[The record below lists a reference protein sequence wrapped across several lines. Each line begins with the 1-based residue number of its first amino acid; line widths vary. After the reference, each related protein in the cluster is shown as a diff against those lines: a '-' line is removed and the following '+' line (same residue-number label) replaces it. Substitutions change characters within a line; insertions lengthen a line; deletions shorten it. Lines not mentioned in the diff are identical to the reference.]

1 MSEACGANHQAPSA
15 ACGANHQAPSEACG
29 ANHQAP
35 SGPLSGLRVVEVG
48 SEITGP
54 YCTKLL
60 VDLGADVCKVEPT
73 SGDPIRR
80 WGTVLPGGID
90 HSGLFEYL
98 NAGKRGATVGL
109 ASEGDLDSL
118 HDLVAGADVLIEN
131 LAPGSQQRWD
141 WGLDPDSLARLNPRL
156 VVVRISD
163 FGQHGPYRDRETTP
177 LTLQAAS
184 GWVNEREPGRP
195 PVQAGARIPEY
206 IAGSYAAMGALT
218 ALRIAA
224 GGVGR
229 PVEVD
234 VSVFE
239 ALLSTL
245 PYPMLLAERLI
256 KMGLPGNAKG
266 APMLGIVRAADGWV
280 GINCLTGQHWLDV
293 CAMVGLPEFG
303 EHQIAIM
310 IGGPEREEFFEKA
323 NPWLESMTVAD
334 LVELSQALRIP
345 AAPVTDGES
354 ILSCPQYAERGFFID
369 TRTDAAAQGFVRPGP
384 PFRLSKTPAESPRP
398 APALGAPV
406 TGWDGVAAADS
417 HRGDGA
423 FSALPP
429 ADVTQ
434 PFAGLKVFD
443 LSTFWAGAYLTC
455 YLGAFGADVVKVES
469 IQRPDGHR
477 YSGSLLRDGDD
488 WYERGPLWQGTNLNK
503 RDITLD
509 LSSETGRELA
519 RRMAAEADVV
529 VENFSPRV
537 VEHFGLDYDS
547 LVEINPDVI
556 MVRMPGFGLEGPWRD
571 YVGWALNIEQLSGM
585 SSTTGY
591 ADGPPCNL
599 QGPADPIAG
608 VHAAVAL
615 LAALEHRAR
624 TGEGQLIEVAQIEAG
639 AAVTAEPVIE
649 YSLTGRVQAR
659 EGNRHRTYAQGVYP
673 TATEDEWV
681 AISVRNDADWVAVAE
696 AVGQPELGSDLRFVT
711 AQARLDNHEAFDDV
725 LAAWTR
731 GRTAA
736 EVADEL
742 RMRAVPAE
750 PTLRADR
757 MYDVEQLD
765 ARSFYQELE
774 HPITGRHRFPGW
786 PFHLTPG
793 PDRHHRSVSPTLGQH
808 NDEVLGEVGVSEQE
822 IALLRQR
829 QIIGERLLN
838 S

>member
-1 MSEACGANHQAPSA
+1 M
-15 ACGANHQAPSEACG
+15 
-29 ANHQAP
+29 
-35 SGPLSGLRVVEVG
+35 SGPLEGLRVVEVG
-48 SEITGP
+48 GEISGP

-60 VDLGADVCKVEPT
+60 VDLGAEVHKVEST
-73 SGDPIRR
+73 WGGDPMRQ
-80 WGTVLPGGID
+80 WGAMLGGGD
-90 HSGLFEYL
+90 EHSALFEYL
-98 NAGKRGATVGL
+98 NAGKRGAALDFASPAGL
-109 ASEGDLDSL
+109 AMFRQLVVEADLLVENLDPKSAVRSDLGLDS
-118 HDLVAGADVLIEN
+118 
-131 LAPGSQQRWD
+131 
-141 WGLDPDSLARLNPRL
+141 DSLARLNPHL
-156 VVVRISD
+156 TVVRISS
-163 FGQHGPYRDRETTP
+163 FGQHGPLRDRETTP

-184 GWVNEREPGRP
+184 GWVNEREPGRA

-224 GGVGR
+224 GGVDH

-234 VSVFE
+234 VSAFE
-239 ALLSTL
+239 TLLSTL

-266 APMLGIVRAADGWV
+266 APMLGIVKAADGWI

-293 CAMVGLPEFG
+293 CAMMGLPEFG

-323 NPWLESMTVAD
+323 RPWLESMTVAD

-354 ILSCPQYAERGFFID
+354 IRGCPQYAERGFFID
-369 TRTDAAAQGFVRPGP
+369 SRSEGPTSGLVRPGA
-384 PFRLSKTPAESPRP
+384 PFRLSKTPVVAPGSAPRR
-398 APALGAPV
+398 ATDGD
-406 TGWDGVAAADS
+406 GWEKAAGS
-417 HRGDGA
+417 GSQRRPGA
-423 FSALPP
+423 FSVSPP
-429 ADVTQ
+429 ADPAL

-509 LSSETGRELA
+509 LASEAGRELA
-519 RRMAAEADVV
+519 LKMAADADVV

-537 VEHFGLDYDS
+537 VEQFGLDYDS
-547 LVEINPDVI
+547 LIKVNPDVV

-585 SSTTGY
+585 SSATGY

-608 VHAAVAL
+608 VHATVAL
-615 LAALEHRAR
+615 LAALEHRSR
-624 TGEGQLIEVAQIEAG
+624 TGEGQLIEVAQIEVG

-649 YSLTGRVQAR
+649 YSLTGRVRAR
-659 EGNRHRTYAQGVYP
+659 EGNRHRIYAQGVYP
-673 TATEDEWV
+673 TAADDDWV
-681 AISVRNDADWVAVAE
+681 AISVRDDSDWMAVTELLA
-696 AVGQPELGSDLRFVT
+696 QPEHLADARFAT
-711 AQARLDNHEAFDDV
+711 SQARLDNHDAFDDV
-725 LAAWTR
+725 LTAWTR
-731 GRTAA
+731 TCTS
-736 EVADEL
+736 EDVVHEL
-742 RMRAVPAE
+742 GLRGVPAE
-750 PTLRADR
+750 RLLSADR
-757 MYDVEQLD
+757 MYDVEQLN
-765 ARSFYQELE
+765 ARDFYQELE

-786 PFHLTPG
+786 PFRITPG
-793 PDRHHRSVSPTLGQH
+793 PHHHHRSVSPTLGQH
-808 NDEVLGEVGVSEQE
+808 NNQVLGALGLSERQIE
-822 IALLRQR
+822 SLRER
-829 QIIGERLLN
+829 HIIGEHLLN